1 MGYPI
6 VTHTQGNT
14 RVGRLQDLD
23 SDASD
28 SEEASQVWKDSLQ
41 GAFDHVTRLTLA
53 VRAMATD
60 LLKDGED
67 SIKSMCEK
75 AITISKDFADAIFK
89 SFCFGPFGAGAV
101 RVS

>member
-1 MGYPI
+1 MTFMGYPI
-6 VTHTQGNT
+6 VTHTQGST

-28 SEEASQVWKDSLQ
+28 SEEAFRVWKDSLQ
-41 GAFDHVTRLTLA
+41 EALDHVTRLTLA

-60 LLKDGED
+60 LFKVGEENT
-67 SIKSMCEK
+67 KSMCEK

-89 SFCFGPFGAGAV
+89 SFCFGPFGAGW
-101 RVS
+101 